1 MRKRVIQIL
10 TLFLFSLSA
19 LSCATSNLDFSRDA
33 RDTFV
38 KIKQKVVI
46 TVCNPADPAECL
58 SKEARSSGSG
68 AVVMRTNAGSYVL
81 TAGHVCS
88 FEQEMGLAVSL
99 GAAKIDVEM
108 KSVNFKLGEYT
119 SDIINIDNNIDT
131 CILFAH
137 NLYTTKV
144 AKLAGPMTSV
154 EPGERVYNVAAPVG
168 IFYKDVVPL
177 LEGFFM
183 GDRDLRAYYSI
194 PAMGGS
200 SGSPIFNKDNE
211 IVGMIHSVN
220 VYFPVV
226 SVSPPK
232 DLLREFVINSIRMGE
247 EKRLSKVKEKSKEE
261 KSSVW
266 EALGLSEPSKMSD
279 FDINLNF

>member
-1 MRKRVIQIL
+1 MRNRLLTIL
-10 TLFLFSLSA
+10 SIFILSLSM
-19 LSCATSNLDFSRDA
+19 LSCATSNLDFQRDA

-38 KIKQKVVI
+38 KIKQNVAI
-46 TVCNPADPAECL
+46 TVCNPEDPKECL
-58 SKEARSSGSG
+58 TKTSRSTGSG
-68 AVVMRTNAGSYVL
+68 AVVARTDEGSYVL

-88 FEQEMGLAVSL
+88 FEKEMQLASEFAGSKVL
-99 GAAKIDVEM
+99 VQM
-108 KSVNFKLGEYT
+108 RSVNFSLGEYV
-119 SDIINIDNNIDT
+119 SDIISMDHTIDT
-131 CILFAH
+131 CLLFAR

-144 AKLAGPMTSV
+144 AKIAPYSTDV

-183 GDRDLRAYYSI
+183 GNRDTRAYYSI

-200 SGSPIFNKDNE
+200 SGSPIFNSDNE

-226 SVSPPK
+226 SVSPPLKELRAFIVNGIRKGERLRIGEKK
-232 DLLREFVINSIRMGE
+232 D
-247 EKRLSKVKEKSKEE
+247 KVVEPFWKG
-261 KSSVW
+261 
-266 EALGLSEPSKMSD
+266 LGLSDMSE
-279 FDINLNF
+279 NSL

>member
-1 MRKRVIQIL
+1 MRNRLLTIL
-10 TLFLFSLSA
+10 SIFILSLSI
-19 LSCATSNLDFSRDA
+19 LSCATSNLDFQRDA

-38 KIKQKVVI
+38 KIKQNVAI
-46 TVCNPADPAECL
+46 TVCNPDNPKECL
-58 SKEARSSGSG
+58 TKTSRSTGSG
-68 AVVMRTNAGSYVL
+68 AVVARTDEGSYVL

-88 FEQEMGLAVSL
+88 FEKEMQLASEFA
-99 GAAKIDVEM
+99 GSKILVQM
-108 KSVNFKLGEYT
+108 RSVNFSLGEYV
-119 SDIINIDNNIDT
+119 SDIISMDHTIDT
-131 CILFAH
+131 CLLFAR

-144 AKLAGPMTSV
+144 AKIAPYSTDV

-183 GDRDLRAYYSI
+183 GNRDTRAYYSI

-200 SGSPIFNKDNE
+200 SGSPIFNSDNE

-226 SVSPPK
+226 SVSPPLKELRAFIVNGIRKGERLRIGEKK
-232 DLLREFVINSIRMGE
+232 D
-247 EKRLSKVKEKSKEE
+247 KVVEPFWKG
-261 KSSVW
+261 
-266 EALGLSEPSKMSD
+266 LGLSDMSD
-279 FDINLNF
+279 NSL

>member
-1 MRKRVIQIL
+1 MRNRLLTIL
-10 TLFLFSLSA
+10 TLFILSLSI
-19 LSCATSNLDFSRDA
+19 LSCATSNLDFQRDA

-38 KIKQKVVI
+38 KIKQNVAI
-46 TVCNPADPAECL
+46 TVCNPADPKECL
-58 SKEARSSGSG
+58 TKTSRSTGSG
-68 AVVMRTNAGSYVL
+68 AVVMRTDEGSYVL

-88 FEQEMGLAVSL
+88 FEKEMQLASEFA
-99 GAAKIDVEM
+99 GSKILVQM
-108 KSVNFKLGEYT
+108 RSVNFSLGEYV
-119 SDIINIDNNIDT
+119 SDIVSMDHTIDT
-131 CILFAH
+131 CLLFAR

-144 AKLAGPMTSV
+144 AKIAPYSTDV

-183 GDRDLRAYYSI
+183 GNRDTRAYYSI

-200 SGSPIFNKDNE
+200 SGSPIFNSDNE

-226 SVSPPK
+226 SVSPPLKELRAFIVNGIRKNERLRLGEKK
-232 DLLREFVINSIRMGE
+232 D
-247 EKRLSKVKEKSKEE
+247 KVVEPFWKG
-261 KSSVW
+261 
-266 EALGLSEPSKMSD
+266 LGLSDMSE
-279 FDINLNF
+279 NSL

>member
-1 MRKRVIQIL
+1 MRNRLL
-10 TLFLFSLSA
+10 TLLSLFLFSVSLI
-19 LSCATSNLDFSRDA
+19 SCATTNLDFQREA

-38 KIKQKVVI
+38 KIKQNVAV
-46 TVCNPADPAECL
+46 TVCNPDNPKECL
-58 SKEARSSGSG
+58 TKTSRSTGSG
-68 AVVMRTNAGSYVL
+68 AVVMRTDEGSYVL

-88 FEQEMGLAVSL
+88 FEKEMQLASEFVGS
-99 GAAKIDVEM
+99 KILVEM
-108 KSVNFKLGEYT
+108 KSVNFSLGEYV
-119 SDIINIDNNIDT
+119 SDIISMDHTIDT
-131 CILFAH
+131 CLLFAR

-144 AKLAGPMTSV
+144 AKIAPYSTTL

-183 GDRDLRAYYSI
+183 GNRDTRAYYSV

-200 SGSPIFNKDNE
+200 SGSPIFNKNNE

-226 SVSPPK
+226 SVSPPLKELRAFIVNGIRKNERLRLGEKK
-232 DLLREFVINSIRMGE
+232 DRVVEPFWKG
-247 EKRLSKVKEKSKEE
+247 
-261 KSSVW
+261 
-266 EALGLSEPSKMSD
+266 LGLSDMSD
-279 FDINLNF
+279 NSL

>member
-1 MRKRVIQIL
+1 MRNRLLTIL
-10 TLFLFSLSA
+10 TLFILSLSI
-19 LSCATSNLDFSRDA
+19 LSCATSNLDFQRDA

-38 KIKQKVVI
+38 KIKQNVAI
-46 TVCNPADPAECL
+46 TVCNPADPKECL
-58 SKEARSSGSG
+58 TKTSRSTGSG
-68 AVVMRTNAGSYVL
+68 AVVMRTDEGSYVL

-88 FEQEMGLAVSL
+88 FEKEMQLASEFA
-99 GAAKIDVEM
+99 GSKILVQM
-108 KSVNFKLGEYT
+108 RSVNFSLGEYV
-119 SDIINIDNNIDT
+119 SDIVSMDHTIDT
-131 CILFAH
+131 CLLFAR

-144 AKLAGPMTSV
+144 AKIAPYSTDV

-183 GDRDLRAYYSI
+183 GNRDTRAYYSI

-200 SGSPIFNKDNE
+200 SGSPIFNSDNE

-226 SVSPPK
+226 SVSPPLKELRAFIVNGIRKGERLRIGEKK
-232 DLLREFVINSIRMGE
+232 D
-247 EKRLSKVKEKSKEE
+247 KVVEPFWKG
-261 KSSVW
+261 
-266 EALGLSEPSKMSD
+266 LGLSDMSE
-279 FDINLNF
+279 NSL

>member
-1 MRKRVIQIL
+1 MRNRLL
-10 TLFLFSLSA
+10 TLLSLFLFSVSLI
-19 LSCATSNLDFSRDA
+19 SCATTNLDFQREA

-38 KIKQKVVI
+38 KIKQNVAV
-46 TVCNPADPAECL
+46 TVCNPDNPKECL
-58 SKEARSSGSG
+58 TKTSRSTGSG
-68 AVVMRTNAGSYVL
+68 AVVMRTDEGSYVL

-88 FEQEMGLAVSL
+88 FEKEMQLASEFVGS
-99 GAAKIDVEM
+99 KILVEM
-108 KSVNFKLGEYT
+108 KSVNFSLGEYV
-119 SDIINIDNNIDT
+119 SDIISMDHTIDT
-131 CILFAH
+131 CLLFAR

-144 AKLAGPMTSV
+144 AKIAPYSATL

-183 GDRDLRAYYSI
+183 GNRDTRAYYSV

-200 SGSPIFNKDNE
+200 SGSPIFNKNNE

-226 SVSPPK
+226 SVSPPLKELRAFIVNGIRKNERLRLGEKK
-232 DLLREFVINSIRMGE
+232 DRVVEPFWKG
-247 EKRLSKVKEKSKEE
+247 
-261 KSSVW
+261 
-266 EALGLSEPSKMSD
+266 LGLSDMSD
-279 FDINLNF
+279 NSL